1 VKQANLPRGLASHY
15 LRLPRKPMENLERTT
30 RDGKQMIYEPC
41 DKRVFGILA
50 DLIGHIAEPAA
61 DDDE

>member
-1 VKQANLPRGLASHY
+1 VGWPVIICACRANPWKN
-15 LRLPRKPMENLERTT
+15 PERTT
-30 RDGKQMIYEPC
+30 RNGKQMIYEPC